1 MESLLLKNICLSVIL
16 AMGTLCYA
24 EPFVADTAKR
34 VSLQSPNDNI
44 ALRKDSDSAVIREDS
59 VYLQYHVDKKAQFP
73 GGLDSLNSFIKKN
86 LCYPPETRDICIVG
100 TVIVQFIIEKN
111 GAVSD
116 VKVIRSVD
124 PLLDKEA
131 VRVVTSMPNWIP
143 AEKDGKAVRS
153 YYTLPIRFGLYR

>member
-34 VSLQSPNDNI
+34 VSSQSPNDNI

-59 VYLQYHVDKKAQFP
+59 VYRHVDKKAQFP
-73 GGLDSLNSFIKKN
+73 GGPDSLKSFIRKN
-86 LCYPPETRDICIVG
+86 LCYPSEDCFEG
-100 TVIVQFIIEKN
+100 SVIVRFIVEKD
-111 GAVSD
+111 GSISD
-116 VKVIRSVD
+116 VKVIRSIEPLVD
-124 PLLDKEA
+124 DEA
-131 VRVVTSMPNWIP
+131 VRVVRSMPKWIP

-153 YYTLPIRFGLYR
+153 RLMLPVKWGLYR

>member
-34 VSLQSPNDNI
+34 VSLQSPNDSI

-59 VYLQYHVDKKAQFP
+59 VYHRYNVDKTAQFP
-73 GGLDSLNSFIKKN
+73 GGPDSLKSFMEKN
-86 LCYPPETRDICIVG
+86 LILPPSAECVEG
-100 TVIVQFIIEKN
+100 SVIVRFIIEKD
-111 GAVSD
+111 GSISD
-116 VKVIRSVD
+116 VKVIRSIEPLVD
-124 PLLDKEA
+124 DEA
-131 VRVVTSMPNWIP
+131 VRVVRSMPKWIP

-153 YYTLPIRFGLYR
+153 RFLLPVRIGNI

>member
-59 VYLQYHVDKKAQFP
+59 VYHRYNVDKTAQFP
-73 GGLDSLNSFIKKN
+73 GGPDSLKSFIRKN
-86 LCYPPETRDICIVG
+86 LCYPSEDCFEG
-100 TVIVQFIIEKN
+100 SVIVRFIVEKD
-111 GAVSD
+111 GSISD
-116 VKVIRSVD
+116 VKVIRSIEPLVD
-124 PLLDKEA
+124 DEA
-131 VRVVTSMPNWIP
+131 VRVVRSMPKWIP

-153 YYTLPIRFGLYR
+153 RSMLPVKFGLYR

>member
-1 MESLLLKNICLSVIL
+1 MIGVCFAESF
-16 AMGTLCYA
+16 AT
-24 EPFVADTAKR
+24 DTTKGGP
-34 VSLQSPNDNI
+34 LQSPNDSI
-44 ALRKDSDSAVIREDS
+44 VLRKYSDSVTNEKDS

-86 LCYPPETRDICIVG
+86 LCYPPETRDICIEG